1 MKRGG
6 AIVHGPGLSESTR
19 HQPVAEV
26 APEALLGVAPG
37 IARAEGAL
45 PSGLATRIRAWAVLL
60 FLGVAWGLTFSLAKI
75 ATSNGAHPLGITL
88 WQALFGAVFLGA
100 VCVVRRRPLSGK
112 PRALQIYAIC
122 GLLGTVI
129 PGVLFFYAASRLP
142 AGVLSIT
149 VTVVPILTFMLA
161 ALFGLERFAFLRVVG
176 VLLGALA
183 VVLLVAPEQSL
194 PDPGAAP
201 WVLAACAAA
210 ACYAAENLV
219 IALRMPDGA
228 SPLMITCGMSLAA
241 TAMLAPVVIA
251 TDSFVTLPWPW
262 GPVEWSI
269 LGMAVVSAIAY
280 GLYIYLIGQAGPVFS
295 SQVAYA
301 VTLAG
306 VLWGM
311 ALFGERHSP
320 WIWLS
325 LALMLAGLALVTPRR
340 RERVSTPD

>member
-1 MKRGG
+1 MARPD
-6 AIVHGPGLSESTR
+6 ATDAPR
-19 HQPVAEV
+19 HDPTAEV

-37 IARAEGAL
+37 IAHAEG
-45 PSGLATRIRAWAVLL
+45 PPPGGRATPFWAWAVLL
-60 FLGVAWGLTFSLAKI
+60 FLGVVWGLTFSLAKI
-75 ATSNGAHPLGITL
+75 ATEGGADPLGITF
-88 WQALFGAVFLGA
+88 WQALLGALFLGA
-100 VCVVRRRPLSGK
+100 VAVARRRPLSAK
-112 PRALQIYAIC
+112 PWALQIYAIC
-122 GLLGTVI
+122 GLLGTVV
-129 PGVLFFYAASRLP
+129 PGVLFFHAASRVP

-149 VTVVPILTFMLA
+149 VTVVPILTFVLS
-161 ALFGLERFAFLRVVG
+161 ALFGLDRFGFLRVLG

-194 PDPGAAP
+194 PGPGTAP
-201 WVLAACAAA
+201 WVLVACAAS

-219 IALRMPDGA
+219 IALRMPEGA
-228 SPLMITCGMSLAA
+228 DPFMVTFGMFLAA

-251 TDSFVTLPWPW
+251 TGSFVALAWPW

-269 LGMAVVSAIAY
+269 VGMAAVSALAYSGYIA
-280 GLYIYLIGQAGPVFS
+280 LIGHAGPVFA

-311 ALFGERHSP
+311 VLFGERHSP

-325 LALMLAGLALVTPRR
+325 LALMLAGLALVVPRKR
-340 RERVSTPD
+340 TRVPTPD

>member
-1 MKRGG
+1 MERPD
-6 AIVHGPGLSESTR
+6 ATDSTR
-19 HQPVAEV
+19 HEPAVEV

-37 IARAEGAL
+37 IAHAEGAPPGGRANPL
-45 PSGLATRIRAWAVLL
+45 WAWAVLL
-60 FLGVAWGLTFSLAKI
+60 FLGVVWGLMFSLAKI
-75 ATSNGAHPLGITL
+75 ATEGGAHPLGITF
-88 WQALFGAVFLGA
+88 WQALLGAAILGA
-100 VCVVRRRPLSGK
+100 VAVARRRRLSAE
-112 PRALQIYAIC
+112 PWALQIYVLC
-122 GLLGTVI
+122 GLLGSVI
-129 PGVLFFYAASRLP
+129 PGVLFFYAASRVP

-149 VTVVPILTFMLA
+149 VTVVPILTFVLS
-161 ALFGLERFAFLRVVG
+161 ALFGLDRFGFLRVMG
-176 VLLGALA
+176 VLFGALA

-201 WVLAACAAA
+201 WVLAACAAS

-219 IALRMPDGA
+219 IALRMPDGED
-228 SPLMITCGMSLAA
+228 PFMVTLGMFLAA

-251 TDSFVTLPWPW
+251 TGSFVALAWPW

-269 LGMAVVSAIAY
+269 VGMAAVGALAY
-280 GLYIYLIGQAGPVFS
+280 GLYIYLIGWAGPVFA

-325 LALMLAGLALVTPRR
+325 LALMLAGLALVVPRKR
-340 RERVSTPD
+340 KRVLTPD

>member
-1 MKRGG
+1 MATNSPRREP
-6 AIVHGPGLSESTR
+6 A
-19 HQPVAEV
+19 AEV

-37 IARAEGAL
+37 IVHAEGPPPGGVANPL
-45 PSGLATRIRAWAVLL
+45 WAWAVLL
-60 FLGVAWGLTFSLAKI
+60 FLGVVWGLTFSLAKI
-75 ATSNGAHPLGITL
+75 ATEGGAHPLGITF
-88 WQALFGAVFLGA
+88 WQALLGAGILGA
-100 VCVVRRRPLSGK
+100 VAVARRRRLSTK
-112 PRALQIYAIC
+112 PWALQIYVLC
-122 GLLGTVI
+122 GLLGSVI
-129 PGVLFFYAASRLP
+129 PGVLFFYAASRVP

-149 VTVVPILTFMLA
+149 VTVVPILTFVLS
-161 ALFGLERFAFLRVVG
+161 ALFGLDRFGFPRVMG
-176 VLLGALA
+176 VIFGALA
-183 VVLLVAPEQSL
+183 VVLLVAPERSL

-201 WVLAACAAA
+201 WVLAACAAS
-210 ACYAAENLV
+210 ACYAVENLV

-228 SPLMITCGMSLAA
+228 A

-251 TDSFVTLPWPW
+251 TGSFVALIWPW

-269 LGMAVVSAIAY
+269 VGMAAVSALAY
-280 GLYIYLIGQAGPVFS
+280 SLYITLIGQAGPVFA

-325 LALMLAGLALVTPRR
+325 LALMLAGLALVTPRKR
-340 RERVSTPD
+340 KRVSTPD